1 MDTIGSPADFGLDG
15 ADSDVKFARSLVQLK
30 DGTLSYRPQPQ
41 PSKGGTNAFEG
52 KRAQSVRGFDATR
65 GGAQVLEV
73 TDSDDDEDPDAAAD
87 AFPRSHRQLSNDES
101 SDEDDDLRPYEMEYE
116 SDPDEDIGAVR
127 KPKVAPPLY
136 LRDLITYIRA
146 DEDREKT
153 EVGLQTAAELIRRKV
168 GSLELGEL

>member
-1 MDTIGSPADFGLDG
+1 MDTIGSPADFGLDD
-15 ADSDVKFARSLVQLK
+15 ADLDVKFARSLVQLK
-30 DGTLSYRPQPQ
+30 DGALSYQPQPQ
-41 PSKGGTNAFEG
+41 PSKGDATTSEE
-52 KRAQSVRGFDATR
+52 KRTQSVRGFDATR
-65 GGAQVLEV
+65 SGTQVSELK
-73 TDSDDDEDPDAAAD
+73 DSDDDEDPDAAAD
-87 AFPRSHRQLSNDES
+87 AFPRTHRQLSDDES
-101 SDEDDDLRPYEMEYE
+101 SDDDDDLRPYEMEYE

-153 EVGLQTAAELIRRKV
+153 EIGLQTAAELIRRKV

>member
-1 MDTIGSPADFGLDG
+1 MDSIGSPADFGLDG
-15 ADSDVKFARSLVQLK
+15 TDSDVKFARSLVQLK
-30 DGTLSYRPQPQ
+30 DGAFSYRPQPQ
-41 PSKGGTNAFEG
+41 PSIGETTVSEG
-52 KRAQSVRGFDATR
+52 KSAQSVRGFDATR
-65 GGAQVLEV
+65 SGAQVSEL

-101 SDEDDDLRPYEMEYE
+101 NDDDDDLRPYEMEYE

-153 EVGLQTAAELIRRKV
+153 EIGLQTAAELIRRKV
-168 GSLELGEL
+168 GSLELGRL